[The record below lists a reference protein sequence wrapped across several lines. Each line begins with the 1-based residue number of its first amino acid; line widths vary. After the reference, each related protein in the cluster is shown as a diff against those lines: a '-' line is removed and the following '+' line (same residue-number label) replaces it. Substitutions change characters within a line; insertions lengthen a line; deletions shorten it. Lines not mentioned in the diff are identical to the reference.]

1 MASTTY
7 GDTPHLSERKTVLS
21 EGASRQMD
29 RALDTVESAAARAG
43 EQGMQML
50 TAVDRTVREQ
60 PLLALAAVAAVGI
73 VIGALWK
80 MESSRRNRWY

>member
-1 MASTTY
+1 MASTTF
-7 GDTPHLSERKTVLS
+7 GETNLSERKTALS
-21 EGASRQMD
+21 ENASRQMD
-29 RALDTVESAAARAG
+29 RAIDTVEQAAVRVG
-43 EQGMQML
+43 EQGKQMM
-50 TAVDRTVREQ
+50 TSVDRTVREQ